1 MKWGT
6 RYNYNYVNNLYEAI
20 QKHTLKP
27 TKLICFTDNDS
38 NISNNVLCRA
48 LPKINI
54 PEEISVT
61 PWRKLSIWQYPL
73 FDLDGD
79 ILFLDLDLVIT
90 NNLDKFFSFKP
101 GTFCVV

>member
-27 TKLICFTDNDS
+27 TKLICFTDDDS
-38 NISNNVLCRA
+38 NISNSVLCRA

-54 PEEISVT
+54 PKEISKT

-79 ILFLDLDLVIT
+79 
-90 NNLDKFFSFKP
+90 NQ
-101 GTFCVV
+101 